1 MGIFVLGIVAGA
13 FAMLKYRE
21 SIVESVSD
29 ATGAIRGASGTAR
42 RVASTTSS
50 D

>member
-1 MGIFVLGIVAGA
+1 MGIFVLGIVVGA

-29 ATGAIRGASGTAR
+29 TTGAIRGAGEAR
-42 RVASTTSS
+42 RGATTSS